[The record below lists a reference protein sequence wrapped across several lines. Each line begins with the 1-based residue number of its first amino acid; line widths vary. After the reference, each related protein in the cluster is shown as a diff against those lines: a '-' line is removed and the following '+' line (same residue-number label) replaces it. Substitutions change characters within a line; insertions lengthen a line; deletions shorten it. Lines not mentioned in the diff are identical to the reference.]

1 MLTVVCLMSV
11 GDTDFSLPATDINFP
26 IAIHLATYR
35 GERTLAIIVEFAIQ
49 INNSLQVVHKRH
61 LHIFFRKRMQILKAL
76 ICIRDYSIFSTFF
89 SKDFHKHIIIRT
101 Q

>member
-1 MLTVVCLMSV
+1 MKQPYNTTIHNTALYMRLSRN
-11 GDTDFSLPATDINFP
+11 FS

-35 GERTLAIIVEFAIQ
+35 GERTLASIVELAIQ
-49 INNSLQVVHKRH
+49 INKLLQIVHKRH